1 MSTDKPRKRNGL
13 EYQSKVVELLRNG
26 EQVDRFVLAEAIYDY
41 EVYKTDSKYA
51 EGINADIDSKVFRT
65 LLRNNF
71 EVSEKRNLAG
81 AIKTVKYNISVRLGV
96 TLCQG
101 RSKTRSNVPCY
112 WWPEDADISLLDNY
126 EQDTKKERTL
136 RMQNA
141 IELMRSSYG
150 IMPSSWLAKLVEEDL
165 YSEDNEK
172 IIEFEQAELYG
183 AEKLPDLYFAI
194 RDKHV
199 VCFQYQPWGQP
210 KQSVALHPHYLKEY
224 NFRWYVFGLGI
235 VDGKEEKKFH
245 WSLDRIVGKIKENK
259 SIRYKES
266 TRDYSTYFD
275 DIIGVTHI
283 NKAATENIII
293 ITKDRKIHNRLLTKP
308 IHDSQE
314 EVEEYNE
321 ETGYGKFTLTIRYNP
336 ELISRLLSFGARIAV
351 EGELGSMVVEKLRE
365 EYSNIKKNLEEKSE
379 NEER

>member
-13 EYQSKVVELLRNG
+13 EYQNKVVELLRNG
-26 EQVDRFVLAEAIYDY
+26 KQVDRFVLAEAIYDY
-41 EVYKTDSKYA
+41 EVYKTDSKYVA
-51 EGINADIDSKVFRT
+51 GINTDIDSKVFRT

-71 EVSEKRNLAG
+71 EVSEQRNLTH
-81 AIKTVKYNISVRLGV
+81 AINKVKDNISVRLGV

-101 RSKTRSNVPCY
+101 WSKIRGNVPCY
-112 WWPEDADISLLDNY
+112 WWPDDADISLLDNY

-150 IMPSSWLAKLVEEDL
+150 IMPSSWLARLVEEDL

-172 IIEFEQAELYG
+172 IIEFEQAELHG

-199 VCFQYQPWGQP
+199 VSFQYQPWGQS
-210 KQSVALHPHYLKEY
+210 KQSVVLHPHYLKEY
-224 NFRWYVFGLGI
+224 NFRWYIFGHAI
-235 VDGKEEKKFH
+235 VDEKEEKTFH

-259 SIRYKES
+259 SIRYQES

-283 NKAATENIII
+283 NKAVVENITVK
-293 ITKDRKIHNRLLTKP
+293 TKDRKIHNRLLTKP

-314 EVEEYNE
+314 EVGEYNE
-321 ETGYGKFTLTIRYNP
+321 EIGHGKFTLTIRYNP
-336 ELISRLLSFGARIAV
+336 ELISRLLSFGARIVV
-351 EGELGSMVVEKLRE
+351 EGDHGSMIVEKLRE
-365 EYSNIKKNLEEKSE
+365 EYSNLKKNLEEKFE